1 MIHFPKAVQD
11 YISINQKEDVFKVSL
26 NLPKELKQYK
36 TIIVSQIEGLQKS
49 VFKLPTWH
57 NTFGIIF
64 PVKLSLEQASSEL
77 TALYKA
83 KLSKGKLFLDG
94 TGGFGVDTY
103 GLSQSFE
110 KGIYCEKNLEL
121 SQIVNQN
128 FKTLNVN
135 NIEISQIDSIDY
147 LKNSSLKFDLLYFDP
162 ARRDGN
168 NNKMVGFDA
177 YTPNILLHLDMFF
190 EKTDKILIKA
200 SPLLDLKIAISQLI
214 KVSKIHILSIK
225 NDCKE
230 VLFELNGDFNEE
242 IKVICKDL
250 VYQHTF
256 EYQFAEEESINVSL
270 GEVSNFIYEPNSS
283 ILKAGAFKL
292 IGHKFGLHKLN
303 VNTHLYTSE
312 SLKDDFPGKIFK
324 VNAVHPFD
332 EKKISKIVNQEYFN
346 VIVRNFILSAPELSR
361 KLKIKDGG
369 TQYIVAFK
377 NNQNQPQIALCQLIK
392 P

>member
-57 NTFGIIF
+57 NTPGIIF
-64 PVKLSLEQASSEL
+64 PLKLSLEQASSEL

-94 TGGFGVDTY
+94 TGGFGVDSY
-103 GLSQSFE
+103 GFSQSFE
-110 KGIYCEKNLEL
+110 RGIYCEKNPDL
-121 SQIVNQN
+121 SQIVSQN

-147 LKNSSLKFDLLYFDP
+147 LKNSSLRFDLLYFDP

-190 EKTDKILIKA
+190 EKTDKILVKA
-200 SPLLDLKIAISQLI
+200 SPLLDLKIAISQLR

-230 VLFELNGDFNEE
+230 VLFELNRDFNEE

-250 VYQHTF
+250 VYLHTF
-256 EYQFAEEESINVSL
+256 EYQIAEEEAINVEF

-292 IGHKFGLHKLN
+292 IGHKFGLNKLN

-312 SLKDDFPGKIFK
+312 SIEDGFPGKIFK
-324 VNAVHPFD
+324 VNEVHPFD

-346 VIVRNFILSAPELSR
+346 VIVRNFVLSAPELSK

-377 NNQNQPQIALCQLIK
+377 NHQNQPQIALCQLIK